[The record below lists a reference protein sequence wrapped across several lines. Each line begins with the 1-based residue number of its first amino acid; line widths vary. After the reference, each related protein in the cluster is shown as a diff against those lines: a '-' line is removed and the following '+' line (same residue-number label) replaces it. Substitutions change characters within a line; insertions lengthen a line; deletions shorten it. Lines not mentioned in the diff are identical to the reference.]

1 MQTIA
6 AASGQLAVKDGL
18 ATLAK
23 DIELRNL
30 SDSQRE
36 AALGQ
41 LKALGRDV
49 NNVKQAYDAAAVK
62 VLGHYGF
69 GEYSSNVR
77 REALRCI
84 ANALILVPS
93 TQEAFASQD
102 FLRKTAELLGSQDDD
117 DEFLSARILFLM
129 TYTKST
135 SLPPL
140 AKDYDMP
147 GKIVGHLQRHVAAD
161 EPLIGAGI
169 TSMALAETLKLVF
182 NLVNLVPDQQR
193 TLLPAVSSLHTLLN
207 NAKVL
212 EVPLQ
217 PPMNYLL
224 NALASLETEVEGASK
239 DNIPDNGT
247 LSASVDKLVVILEQ
261 SLKAYANIDLD
272 TQLIS
277 LLTILRRINATGHA
291 ELRTKMKGLLLP
303 KDAER
308 DKPLGQSETLASKL
322 LKLTTAPGLVHLSE
336 AVSSLLFELS
346 DKDAHTFV
354 RNVGYGYAA
363 GYLMTHKIPIPEN
376 AKSTASGSDDVPINP
391 VTGQRL
397 DKEAEVEMPAMSQEE
412 KEREAERLFVLFE
425 RLKATGVVDVKNPVE
440 QVRDE
445 GRLKDSS
452 DSEAD

>member
-6 AASGQLAVKDGL
+6 TASGQQAIKDGL
-18 ATLAK
+18 ATLSN
-23 DIELRNL
+23 DIEQRNL
-30 SDSQRE
+30 SDAQRE
-36 AALGQ
+36 TTLSQ
-41 LKALGRDV
+41 LKALGRNV
-49 NNVKQAYDAAAVK
+49 NNVKQLYDEAAVRT
-62 VLGHYGF
+62 LGHYGF
-69 GEYSSNVR
+69 GEYSPIVR

-102 FLRKTAELLGSQDDD
+102 FLRKTAELLASQNDD

-140 AKDYDMP
+140 VEEYDIP
-147 GKIVGHLQRHVAAD
+147 GNIVAHLQRHATAN

-182 NLVNLVPDQQR
+182 NLVNLVPGQQR
-193 TLLPAVSSLHTLLN
+193 TLLPAVTSLHTLLN

-212 EVPLQ
+212 AVPLQ

-224 NALASLETEVEGASK
+224 NALASLETEVEEASK
-239 DNIPDNGT
+239 DIPDDDT
-247 LSASVDKLVVILEQ
+247 LNASVDKLVAILDQ
-261 SLKAYANIDLD
+261 SLKAYASTELD

-277 LLTILRRINATGHA
+277 LLTILRRINGTGSPA
-291 ELRTKMKGLLLP
+291 LRSKMKGLLLP
-303 KDAER
+303 KDIER
-308 DKPLGQSETLASKL
+308 DKPLGQSETLAARL
-322 LKLTTAPGLVHLSE
+322 LQLTTSPGLVHLSE

-346 DKDAHTFV
+346 DKDAQTFV

-363 GYLMTHKIPIPEN
+363 GYLMTHKIPIPES
-376 AKSTASGSDDVPINP
+376 AKSATSGSDEVPINP
-391 VTGQRL
+391 ITGQRL
-397 DKEAEVEMPAMSQEE
+397 DKEPEIAMPAMSQQE

-440 QVRDE
+440 QARDE
-445 GRLKDSS
+445 GRLKDLS
-452 DSEAD
+452 DSDAA